1 MQKLFLF
8 LLPIGFLFFT
18 ACHSNE
24 TPRSVAIKT
33 SADSTNIFPV
43 TSFIRAQLKELDTMP
58 VTPLLLTTIA
68 GKTDSTWLK
77 RADIRKKAVPF
88 LSPEIDSASM
98 HSLFKES
105 SFLDQTINAYTFSYD
120 PKNKLPDSIHLTH
133 CDVYMN
139 PQTNLVERIYMVKE
153 NDSATQNV
161 TTQLTWLVDK
171 WYSIRT
177 ITEVPGH
184 KAQVK
189 EEKMIWNFDD

>member
-8 LLPIGFLFFT
+8 LLTICFLFFT

-24 TPRSVAIKT
+24 TPGSVAIKT
-33 SADSTNIFPV
+33 SADITNIFPV

-58 VTPLLLTTIA
+58 VTPLLLTTRA

-88 LSPEIDSASM
+88 LSPEIDSVSM

-161 TTQLTWLVDK
+161 TTQLTWLVNK

-177 ITEVPGH
+177 ITQIPGQQ
-184 KAQVK
+184 AMIK
-189 EEKMIWNFDD
+189 EEKMIWDFD